1 MHFDYRK
8 LRIEPERI
16 GITINATDHDCFL
29 YGLSVPALMEKLFES
44 IGVRAKLSGGGL
56 ITRQLISRLGGV
68 DGARVFKIPG
78 VRRLFKA
85 YGPRHAFTKKA
96 ALELIGKKDPNT
108 PQASFAD
115 HRRLFIEPRDFGTD
129 LTPQMVFSYLVE
141 KGLFRIGAELT
152 CPTCNM
158 SNWIALDTLKQENVC
173 ELCGS
178 GFDATRQLVGGV
190 FHYRRTGVL
199 GLERNTQGAI
209 PVTLALQ
216 QLYINLPRPSIYA
229 PSYDLAPNAGVDLPS
244 CEVDFVMILPR
255 RDLNKAEIILGEC
268 KDEGGFVDSKDVENL
283 RRIADALPANRFE
296 TYLVFAKLSPFTPEE
311 IALARAANGP
321 YQPRVIL
328 LTARELE
335 PFDIY
340 DRAKKE
346 VGKDLRAGS
355 PRDLAA
361 ATSQIYFS
369 ASQLAAPATEQ

>member
-1 MHFDYRK
+1 
-8 LRIEPERI
+8 
-16 GITINATDHDCFL
+16 
-29 YGLSVPALMEKLFES
+29 
-44 IGVRAKLSGGGL
+44 
-56 ITRQLISRLGGV
+56 
-68 DGARVFKIPG
+68 
-78 VRRLFKA
+78 
-85 YGPRHAFTKKA
+85 
-96 ALELIGKKDPNT
+96 
-108 PQASFAD
+108 
-115 HRRLFIEPRDFGTD
+115 
-129 LTPQMVFSYLVE
+129 
-141 KGLFRIGAELT
+141 
-152 CPTCNM
+152 M

-216 QLYINLPRPSIYA
+216 QLYINLPGPSIYA

-255 RDLNKAEIILGEC
+255 GGLNKAEIILGEC

-311 IALARAANGP
+311 ITLARAANGP

>member
-1 MHFDYRK
+1 
-8 LRIEPERI
+8 
-16 GITINATDHDCFL
+16 
-29 YGLSVPALMEKLFES
+29 
-44 IGVRAKLSGGGL
+44 
-56 ITRQLISRLGGV
+56 
-68 DGARVFKIPG
+68 
-78 VRRLFKA
+78 
-85 YGPRHAFTKKA
+85 
-96 ALELIGKKDPNT
+96 
-108 PQASFAD
+108 
-115 HRRLFIEPRDFGTD
+115 
-129 LTPQMVFSYLVE
+129 MVFAYLVE

-152 CPTCNM
+152 CPTCNL

-178 GFDATRQLVGGV
+178 GFNATRQLVGGV

-199 GLERNTQGAI
+199 GLERNTQGAV
-209 PVTLALQ
+209 PVTLVLQ
-216 QLYINLPRPSIYA
+216 QLYINLRAYSAIYA
-229 PSYDLAPNAGVDLPS
+229 PSYDLVSNVGIDLPS

-255 RDLNKAEIILGEC
+255 RVPNKAELILGEC
-268 KDEGGFVDSKDVENL
+268 KDEGGTIDSKDVENL

-296 TYLVFAKLSPFTPEE
+296 TYLVFAKLSPFTQEE
-311 IALARAANGP
+311 ITLASAANGP

-340 DRAKKE
+340 DRAKRE

-369 ASQLAAPATEQ
+369 VSQLAASSNGTVTAA